1 MNNLT
6 LLTYTHSNCSD
17 VHQMYFDSYETY
29 FDEVNHVVLVN
40 TPINDNRITEVIY
53 DNNSDYYEQML
64 LGLSKI
70 DTDYIIY
77 SQEDCIL
84 YDLVDKNLIT
94 KYIDLLNNDKDIM
107 FLRLI
112 NAGLLGT
119 EKDYNDEFVIIDPDN
134 QYYFSCQITI
144 WRKSVLE
151 ETLKLSKPKFI
162 SEEPKNSPYLKS
174 LNGLGL
180 CTKIVGEK
188 VGGHYNSLIYPYIAV
203 GVLRGKWNFT
213 EYGDKLE
220 ILLNKYNIDK
230 NKRGII

>member
-1 MNNLT
+1 
-6 LLTYTHSNCSD
+6 
-17 VHQMYFDSYETY
+17 MYLDSYETY
-29 FDEVNHVVLVN
+29 FDGVKHVVLVN
-40 TPINDNRITEVIY
+40 SPINNNRITEVIY
-53 DNNSDYYEQML
+53 DDNSDYYEQML

-119 EKDYNDEFVIIDPDN
+119 EKDYNDEFVIIDSDN

-203 GVLRGKWNFT
+203 AILRGRWNFT
-213 EYGDKLE
+213 EYEDKLE
-220 ILLNKYNIDK
+220 ILINKYNIDK

>member
-1 MNNLT
+1 
-6 LLTYTHSNCSD
+6 
-17 VHQMYFDSYETY
+17 MYLDSYETY
-29 FDEVNHVVLVN
+29 FDGVNHVVLVN
-40 TPINDNRITEVIY
+40 SPINDDRITEVIY
-53 DNNSDYYEQML
+53 DDNSDYYEQML

-70 DTDYIIY
+70 DTDYVIY

-112 NAGLLGT
+112 NSGLLGT
-119 EKDYNDEFVIIDPDN
+119 EKDYNDEFVIIDSDN

-151 ETLKLSKPKFI
+151 QTLKLSKPKFI

-203 GVLRGKWNFT
+203 AVLRGKWNFT

-220 ILLNKYNIDK
+220 VLLTKYNIDK

>member
-6 LLTYTHSNCSD
+6 VLTYTHSNCSD
-17 VHQMYFDSYETY
+17 VHQMYLDSYETY
-29 FDEVNHVVLVN
+29 FDGVKHVVLVN
-40 TPINDNRITEVIY
+40 SPINDNRITEVIY
-53 DNNSDYYEQML
+53 DDNSDYYEQML
-64 LGLSKI
+64 LGISKI

-77 SQEDCIL
+77 SQEDCNL

-112 NAGLLGT
+112 KSGLLGT
-119 EKDYNDEFVIIDPDN
+119 EKDYNDEFVIIDSDN

-203 GVLRGKWNFT
+203 AILRGRWNFT
-213 EYGDKLE
+213 EYEDKLE
-220 ILLNKYNIDK
+220 ILINKYNIDK